1 MGIAPLLLL
10 PPQTLTHEWHPS
22 LDYVLRKGW
31 ALLTPVPL
39 AEPTMVTE
47 IVAEKGSPSAA

>member
-1 MGIAPLLLL
+1 MGIAQLLLL

-22 LDYVLRKGW
+22 RDYVLRKGW

-47 IVAEKGSPSAA
+47 MVAEKGSPSAA